1 MKYTLI
7 IPVYNEA
14 HRLNELIES
23 FKILNENIEIII
35 VNDGSTD
42 STKEILKTKKKIL
55 KTFNMPINEGK
66 GSAILMGLKN
76 SSNKNIIL
84 MDGDLEIGI
93 KELPKLINA
102 YEQKHN
108 HILVGIRWE
117 KGEFETN
124 LNYLGNLMINWVFN
138 MLYKTKLNDIL
149 CCLKIIDTKTLKALD
164 ISSKGFS
171 IESELM
177 SKIVIKGIKITQK
190 KVKYLR
196 RSKSE
201 GKKLKLTD
209 AFVIFMT
216 IFKTK
221 IFYK

>member
-42 STKEILKTKKKIL
+42 STKEILKTRKKIL

-66 GSAILMGLKN
+66 GSAILKGLNN

-93 KELPKLINA
+93 KE
-102 YEQKHN
+102 YQ
-108 HILVGIRWE
+108 
-117 KGEFETN
+117 
-124 LNYLGNLMINWVFN
+124 
-138 MLYKTKLNDIL
+138 
-149 CCLKIIDTKTLKALD
+149 
-164 ISSKGFS
+164 S
-171 IESELM
+171 
-177 SKIVIKGIKITQK
+177 
-190 KVKYLR
+190 
-196 RSKSE
+196 
-201 GKKLKLTD
+201 
-209 AFVIFMT
+209 
-216 IFKTK
+216 
-221 IFYK
+221 

>member
-14 HRLNELIES
+14 RRLNELIES
-23 FKILNENIEIII
+23 FKILNKNIEIII

-42 STKEILKTKKKIL
+42 STKEILKTRKKIL

-66 GSAILMGLKN
+66 GSAILIGLNN

-93 KELPKLINA
+93 EELPKLINA

-108 HILVGIRWE
+108 HILVGVRW
-117 KGEFETN
+117 KNGEFETN
-124 LNYLGNLMINWVFN
+124 LNFLGNLMINWVFN
-138 MLYKTKLNDIL
+138 RLYKTKLSDIL
-149 CCLKIIDTKTLKALD
+149 CCLKIIDSKTLKSLD

-171 IESELM
+171 IESEIM
-177 SKIVIKGIKITQK
+177 SKIAIKGIKITEK
-190 KVKYLR
+190 RVKY
-196 RSKSE
+196 SE
-201 GKKLKLTD
+201 GQN
-209 AFVIFMT
+209 
-216 IFKTK
+216 
-221 IFYK
+221 